1 MDNKGDCIIM
11 KKILIIAFLF
21 GVFTGLEA
29 ICACPLSNIIYGQ
42 KSCSITQQ
50 QNQTIED
57 KLIPNKLNQMVS
69 PTQST
74 SQEFRKLPHSM
85 PETINID
92 KAENPE
98 AEEGNKPYNAACQFG
113 LCLPGENNGRK

>member
-1 MDNKGDCIIM
+1 MDKKGDYIIM
-11 KKILIIAFLF
+11 KKILIIALLV

-29 ICACPLSNIIYGQ
+29 ICACPLSNIISGQ

-57 KLIPNKLNQMVS
+57 KLLPNKLNQMVN

-74 SQEFRKLPHSM
+74 SQEFRKPPHSM
-85 PETINID
+85 PETINTD

-98 AEEGNKPYNAACQFG
+98 AEEGNTPYNAACQFG